1 MLLKRDLKNMYL
13 AMAAIEKLRARQRS
27 RLKYLKAGDASSK
40 IFFLSANGRRKK
52 NYIQALQTQQG
63 FLHTQEEKEGAIL
76 QYFSSVLG
84 KQAVRNQTL
93 N

>member
-1 MLLKRDLKNMYL
+1 
-13 AMAAIEKLRARQRS
+13 MATIEKLRARQRS
-27 RLKYLKAGDASSK
+27 RLKYLKAGDMHPQK
-40 IFFLSANGRRKK
+40 FFLTANGGRKK
-52 NYIQALQTQQG
+52 NYIQTLQMQQG

>member
-1 MLLKRDLKNMYL
+1 VLLERDLKNRYL

-52 NYIQALQTQQG
+52 NYIQILQTQQW

-76 QYFSSVLG
+76 QHF
-84 KQAVRNQTL
+84 
-93 N
+93 